1 MTAEVGKDSVSL
13 EVKNQQNLW
22 VARNT
27 EMVRGKREGGK
38 RPLQPPGPR
47 LEEERRGKEAFCMW
61 GGCL

>member
-38 RPLQPPGPR
+38 RPL
-47 LEEERRGKEAFCMW
+47 
-61 GGCL
+61 